1 MRERWRIW
9 QLSLQARILKA
20 FFAMAVTLALT
31 IWMARLL
38 AGDQG
43 LDLLRIQLG
52 NSGAVSIV
60 LSPWMF
66 GLLVVWLF
74 VIWWFVWPKNTA
86 WEAKEV
92 TIDVAKIGS
101 IKLAPNQEVAGLAH
115 RAWSEIVTR
124 KACLPFDEEHD
135 VITEV
140 YDSWYALFGEIRSL
154 IKAIPVEKLRASEDA
169 RKLCDF
175 LKSAL
180 NDILRPH
187 LTKYQA
193 RFRAWFESEREQN
206 KDKSPQDIQRAY
218 PNYAELV
225 ADLKSTISE
234 FETMEVALKTIARGN
249 E

>member
-1 MRERWRIW
+1 MKERWRIW

-20 FFAMAVTLALT
+20 FFAMAVTLAAT
-31 IWMARLL
+31 IWMAKLV

-43 LDLLRIQLG
+43 LDLLRVQLG
-52 NSGAVSIV
+52 NSGAVTIA

-66 GLLVVWLF
+66 SLLVVWLF

-101 IKLAPNQEVAGLAH
+101 IKLTPNQEVAGLAH
-115 RAWSEIVTR
+115 RAWTEIVTR
-124 KACLPFDEEHD
+124 KACIPFDEEND

-140 YDSWYALFGEIRSL
+140 YDSWYALFGEIRAL

-169 RKLCDF
+169 RKLCDY
-175 LKSAL
+175 LKQAL

-187 LTKYQA
+187 LTKHQA
-193 RFRAWFESEREQN
+193 RFRAWFESASEQQ
-206 KDKSPQDIQRAY
+206 KDKSPQEVQRG
-218 PNYAELV
+218 YAEYDALV
-225 ADLKSTISE
+225 TDLKATIKDFGS
-234 FETMEVALKTIARGN
+234 MEAALKAIARGN